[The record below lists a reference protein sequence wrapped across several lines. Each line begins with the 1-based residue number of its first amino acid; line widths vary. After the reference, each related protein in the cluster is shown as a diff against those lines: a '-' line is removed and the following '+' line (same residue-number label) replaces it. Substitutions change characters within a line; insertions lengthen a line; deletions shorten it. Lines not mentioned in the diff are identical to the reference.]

1 MLRALRSVKFVD
13 REAATGGARTE
24 TEQITVFGL
33 HYQYSMSDETH
44 NPAFGFQP
52 VAVLS
57 ETDEPVLSLTAIKHA
72 ETAAAEREA
81 TQLIAEAVKIAS
93 DAVLPNDLIL
103 LDAFRER
110 LTACSDTNN
119 IWIADDLH
127 SEVTGD
133 LFSGS
138 GRYWSCG
145 SKLCSH
151 CVAKQSRRARSKF
164 RKAIDR
170 QKLYVGEDLYFV
182 TLTQVNPDLSILQTR
197 ELINRAW
204 QLFRKRRYIRRIIA
218 GYGKAEEFT
227 VTKNGIHYHLHAIVR
242 SRFIRYRL
250 FRQIWTECVQ
260 TAFMEKGLP
269 LQISNADGLL
279 SCKISKIHNV
289 EKALKEVCKYITK
302 SDSWRKIRQ
311 SDLLDIVRC
320 ERFPRMFELGGS
332 FAAEHEDV
340 LESETTDGN
349 TRPIL
354 DTEALSD
361 APRQRTAAGWRN
373 DVSQMS
379 FWQWQINL
387 QTEIEQCKRVRR
399 AELRRKYPF
408 ATFRTLAEITGR

>member
-1 MLRALRSVKFVD
+1 MSELHD
-13 REAATGGARTE
+13 
-24 TEQITVFGL
+24 TVL
-33 HYQYSMSDETH
+33 DLS
-44 NPAFGFQP
+44 P

-57 ETDEPVLSLTAIKHA
+57 ETDSQPLSLTALKHVQ
-72 ETAAAEREA
+72 TAAAEREA
-81 TQLIAEAVKIAS
+81 AQLIAEAVEIATNEN
-93 DAVLPNDLIL
+93 LPGDMPL
-103 LDAFRER
+103 LDAFRAR
-110 LTACSDTNN
+110 LTACNSKDN

-127 SEVTGD
+127 SEVTGE

-138 GRYWSCG
+138 GHYWSCG

-164 RKAIDR
+164 RKAIDK
-170 QKLYVGEDLYFV
+170 QKLFVGEDLYFV

-204 QLFRKRRYIRRIIA
+204 SLFRKRRYIRRIIA

-332 FAAEHEDV
+332 FAAEHADV
-340 LESETTDGN
+340 LEGETTDGD
-349 TRPIL
+349 TRHIL
-354 DTEALSD
+354 DTEVLSD
-361 APRQRTAAGWRN
+361 ARRQPTAAGWRN

-379 FWQWQINL
+379 FWQWEINL
-387 QTEIEQCKRVRR
+387 QTEIEQCKRVRK

-408 ATFRTLAEITGR
+408 ATFRTLAQIAG

>member
-1 MLRALRSVKFVD
+1 ML
-13 REAATGGARTE
+13 G
-24 TEQITVFGL
+24 
-33 HYQYSMSDETH
+33 ETH
-44 NPAFGFQP
+44 NKVLDLSP

-57 ETDEPVLSLTAIKHA
+57 ETSGDILSLTALKHA
-72 ETAAAEREA
+72 ERAAAEREA
-81 TQLIAEAVKIAS
+81 TQLIAEAVKLAS
-93 DAVLPNDLIL
+93 DEVLPNDLIL

-110 LTACSDTNN
+110 LTACSDKNN

-133 LFSGS
+133 LYSGS

-145 SKLCSH
+145 SKLCAH
-151 CVAKQSRRARSKF
+151 CVAKQSRRARAKF

-170 QKLYVGEDLYFV
+170 QKLFVGEDLYFV

-197 ELINRAW
+197 ALINRAW

-242 SRFIRYRL
+242 SKFIRYRL
-250 FRQIWTECVQ
+250 FRQIWTESVQ
-260 TAFMEKGLP
+260 TAFQEAALT
-269 LQISNADGLL
+269 LTVNNADGLL
-279 SCKISKIHNV
+279 SVKINKIHNI
-289 EKALKEVCKYITK
+289 ESALKEVCKYITK

-320 ERFPRMFELGGS
+320 ERFPRMFELGGT

-340 LESETTDGN
+340 LESELADDID
-349 TRPIL
+349 RPIL

-379 FWQWQINL
+379 FWQWKINL
-387 QTEIEQCKRVRR
+387 QTEIEQCKRVRK
-399 AELRRKYPF
+399 AELARKYPF
-408 ATFRTLAEITGR
+408 ATFRTLADLAA